1 MNAFIF
7 DMDGVLA
14 DNSDFHV
21 QAWTDY
27 SRQYGREL
35 TVDDIK
41 SRLGFNN
48 REYMRFVLNREPTEA
63 EVLKS
68 TVEKES
74 LYRELYHPHLVT
86 PPGLVALLEFA
97 RREGIVCGVA
107 TSAPEVN
114 VRFVLDGLKIRP
126 YFKEVVDASCV
137 KNCKPDPEIYLLASQ
152 RLGVPPAECIVF
164 EDAIAG
170 IQAGNGAGMRVV
182 AITTSYPAAVL
193 AGHQPAAIITSFSEL
208 ASSCPAA
215 ALIETATGRKLT
227 LTSPRG

>member
-35 TVDDIK
+35 TIDDIK

-48 REYMRFVLNREPTEA
+48 REYMRFVLDREPTDA

-68 TVEKES
+68 TIEKEA

-86 PPGLVALLEFA
+86 PPGLVALLEYA

-126 YFKEVVDASCV
+126 YFKEIVDASCV

-170 IQAGNGAGMRVV
+170 IQAGNAAGMRVV
-182 AITTSYPAAVL
+182 AITTSYPGAVL
-193 AGHQPAAIITSFSEL
+193 AGYQPAAVISSFSDL
-208 ASSCPAA
+208 AVTCPASS
-215 ALIETATGRKLT
+215 LIETAIGRKLS
-227 LTSPRG
+227 LA